1 MWTKP
6 VISTY
11 EVSPW
16 LKKCNDSDGLF
27 VEDDCAG
34 LSAAVGLPSR
44 GEGSMQNDTNTLGSF
59 PGAQMPCRVV
69 SCRVSAGGIA
79 AAAHTAVGTKPG
91 EARVKRHR

>member
-6 VISTY
+6 VISAY
-11 EVSPW
+11 ELSPW

-69 SCRVSAGGIA
+69 SCQRWRDRRSSTHCRGD
-79 AAAHTAVGTKPG
+79 
-91 EARVKRHR
+91 EARRGEG